1 MNKLFLNTVPLYLI
15 LVGVF
20 VIVLQNAGI
29 ISRSSIQDVSI
40 QGSVDV
46 EVGNTVEVDVGNTVD
61 VEVGNTVNVEVDN
74 TVNVELEDIVS
85 FNLAEV
91 AGKKIKLTETSWDS
105 KEWNLTG
112 DKGILSEGAS
122 INWGSVLIQK

>member
-15 LVGVF
+15 LLGVF

-29 ISRSSIQDVSI
+29 ISPRYIQDVSI
-40 QGSVDV
+40 RGSVDV
-46 EVGNTVEVDVGNTVD
+46 EVGNTVD
-61 VEVGNTVNVEVDN
+61 VEVDN

-91 AGKKIKLTETSWDS
+91 AGKKIRLTEEGWNS
-105 KEWNLTG
+105 KEWNLRG
-112 DKGILSEGAS
+112 DKGILDEGAL
-122 INWGSVLIQK
+122 INWGSISIQK